1 MNESFN
7 KNSAPSEESYN
18 SDAFE
23 IELRKATFFSL
34 ALPALLAMLLVFSSC
49 TKEKIVYVEVLRNQ
63 GNNSYVFDNLIGNV
77 RIDIYNTPNSYSI
90 TVVNGPGS
98 VVGCAIR
105 NHDSPSTVYFSD
117 AFINKGT
124 SQTQSS
130 AANGIPIGEKLELK
144 LVVYESTVS
153 SAIYR
158 LIEALG
164 LDFWDGINNYKE
176 HIADEYTTLF
186 MLE

>member
-1 MNESFN
+1 MIEQLKNPVSKESNNSYEYENELSKREF
-7 KNSAPSEESYN
+7 
-18 SDAFE
+18 
-23 IELRKATFFSL
+23 LRPIIPVML
-34 ALPALLAMLLVFSSC
+34 ALLLAISSC
-49 TKEKIVYVEVLRNQ
+49 TKEKIIYVEVLRNQ
-63 GNNSYVFDNLIGNV
+63 GNNTYVFDNLIGNV

-105 NHDSPSTVYFSD
+105 NHNSPSTVYFSD
-117 AFINKGT
+117 AFIYKGT

-144 LVVYESTVS
+144 LVVYNSIVS
-153 SAIYR
+153 SAIFR

-186 MLE
+186 MIE

>member
-1 MNESFN
+1 MIQQLSTT
-7 KNSAPSEESYN
+7 APKESYN
-18 SDAFE
+18 SYDHKIERKKRAF
-23 IELRKATFFSL
+23 LR
-34 ALPALLAMLLVFSSC
+34 PVVPVLLAILLAFSSC
-49 TKEKIVYVEVLRNQ
+49 TKEKIIYVEVLRNQ
-63 GNNSYVFDNLIGNV
+63 GNDTYVFDNLIGNV
-77 RIDIYNTPNSYSI
+77 RINIYNTPNSYSI

-105 NHDSPSTVYFSD
+105 NYRSPSTVYFSD
-117 AFINKGT
+117 AFIYKGV

-144 LVVYESTVS
+144 LVIYDSTVS

-176 HIADEYTTLF
+176 HIADEYTMLF

>member
-1 MNESFN
+1 MMKQLSTA
-7 KNSAPSEESYN
+7 APKKSYN
-18 SDAFE
+18 SNGNTIKSRKGAF
-23 IELRKATFFSL
+23 LLPLVPVTL
-34 ALPALLAMLLVFSSC
+34 AILLAFSSC

-63 GNNSYVFDNLIGNV
+63 GNNTYVFDNLIGNV
-77 RIDIYNTPNSYSI
+77 RINIYNTSNSYSI
-90 TVVNGPGS
+90 AVVNGPGS

-105 NHDSPSTVYFSD
+105 NHNSPSTVYFSD
-117 AFINKGT
+117 AFIYKGT

-144 LVVYESTVS
+144 LVLYNSTVS

-176 HIADEYTTLF
+176 HIADEYTSLF
-186 MLE
+186 VLE

>member
-1 MNESFN
+1 MMKQLSTA
-7 KNSAPSEESYN
+7 APKKSYN
-18 SDAFE
+18 SYEYGIKSRKRAF
-23 IELRKATFFSL
+23 L
-34 ALPALLAMLLVFSSC
+34 LPIVPVMLAMLIALGSC

-63 GNNSYVFDNLIGNV
+63 GNDTYVFDNLIGNV
-77 RIDIYNTPNSYSI
+77 RINIYNTPNSYSI

-105 NHDSPSTVYFSD
+105 NHNSPSTVYFSD
-117 AFINKGT
+117 AFIYKGA

-130 AANGIPIGEKLELK
+130 AANGIPTGEKLELK
-144 LVVYESTVS
+144 LVIYKSTVS

-186 MLE
+186 VLE

>member
-1 MNESFN
+1 MKTITLKKIPAILLILLLFHTSCV
-7 KNSAPSEESYN
+7 KEE
-18 SDAFE
+18 
-23 IELRKATFFSL
+23 I
-34 ALPALLAMLLVFSSC
+34 
-49 TKEKIVYVEVLRNQ
+49 IYVEVLRNQ
-63 GNNSYVFDNLIGNV
+63 GNDTYVFDNLIGNV
-77 RIDIYNTPNSYSI
+77 RINIYNTPNSYSI

-117 AFINKGT
+117 AFIYKGS

-130 AANGIPIGEKLELK
+130 AANGIPTGQRLELK
-144 LVVYESTVS
+144 LVVYKTTVS

-176 HIADEYTTLF
+176 HIADEYSTLF
-186 MLE
+186 VLE

>member
-1 MNESFN
+1 MNKQLN
-7 KNSAPSEESYN
+7 NPAPKELYN
-18 SDAFE
+18 SYGHE
-23 IELRKATFFSL
+23 IELRKKAFLRPVVPVML
-34 ALPALLAMLLVFSSC
+34 ALLLAFSSC
-49 TKEKIVYVEVLRNQ
+49 TKEKIIYVEVLRNQ

-117 AFINKGT
+117 AFIYKGT

-130 AANGIPIGEKLELK
+130 AANGIATGEKLELK
-144 LVVYESTVS
+144 LVVYNSTVS

-186 MLE
+186 VLE

>member
-1 MNESFN
+1 MKQESTPAR
-7 KNSAPSEESYN
+7 KKMYN
-18 SDAFE
+18 SYGNVIKSRKRAFSCPG
-23 IELRKATFFSL
+23 LSVM
-34 ALPALLAMLLVFSSC
+34 LAMLIAFGSC

-63 GNNSYVFDNLIGNV
+63 GNDTYVFDNLIGNV
-77 RIDIYNTPNSYSI
+77 RINIYNTPNSYSI

-105 NHDSPSTVYFSD
+105 NYRSPSTIYFSD
-117 AFINKGT
+117 AFIYKGV

-130 AANGIPIGEKLELK
+130 AANGIPVGEKLELK
-144 LVVYESTVS
+144 LVVYDSTVS

-176 HIADEYTTLF
+176 HITDEYTTLF
-186 MLE
+186 VLE